1 MPRMTRLSPSV
12 ILFMSAALW
21 GLYWVPLRQMQAMG
35 LSGTWGVALFNAGPL
50 LVLVPYLIHKRAAQM
65 RDLRAVMLIGLA
77 TGIGMSLYASGLV
90 YSSVIRVTLL
100 FYLTPIW
107 STIFGVFWLSERL
120 RPGRIIAIVLGL
132 AGMWLLLASNDS
144 TTQPLNKGDLMAL
157 LSGVFWGLGATGL
170 KKWPQAPTTITTTC
184 QLFVTALFCVFL
196 GAVVFGDHLPRAE
209 VILPALPIALG
220 ASILVLLPS
229 VFAIFW
235 ASKRLFPGR
244 VGILMMSEVL
254 VAIPSASLLLPD
266 EMMTP
271 WQWVGGAIILVAC
284 LVEVTAGDKPTG

>member
-1 MPRMTRLSPSV
+1 MSRLSPSM
-12 ILFMSAALW
+12 ILFLSASLW
-21 GLYWVPLRQMQAMG
+21 GLYWVPLHLMQARG
-35 LSGTWGVALFNAGPL
+35 LAGTWGVALFNAGPL
-50 LVLVPYLIHKRAAQM
+50 IVLLPWLIHHRATQM
-65 RDLRAVMLIGLA
+65 VDLRAVALIGLA
-77 TGIGMSLYASGLV
+77 SGIGMSLYASGLV

-107 STIFGVFWLSERL
+107 STIFGMLWLSERL
-120 RPGRIIAIVLGL
+120 RPGRIFAIVLGL
-132 AGMWLLLASNDS
+132 AGLWLLLTGNDD

-184 QLFVTALFCVFL
+184 QLAVTSLFCIFL
-196 GAVVFGDHLPRAE
+196 GAVVFGEAVPGMAR
-209 VILPALPIALG
+209 ILPSLPIALG
-220 ASILVLLPS
+220 VSILVLLPS

-254 VAIPSASLLLPD
+254 VAIPSASLFLPD
-266 EMMTP
+266 EAMTP

-284 LVEVTAGDKPTG
+284 LVEVAAGEESAT

>member
-1 MPRMTRLSPSV
+1 METL
-12 ILFMSAALW
+12 
-21 GLYWVPLRQMQAMG
+21 GLT
-35 LSGTWGVALFNAGPL
+35 GTWGVALFNAGPL
-50 LVLVPYLIHKRAAQM
+50 IVLIPWLIRNRAGQM
-65 RDLRAVMLIGLA
+65 QDLRAVALIGLA
-77 TGIGMSLYASGLV
+77 AGIGMSLYASGLV

-120 RPGRIIAIVLGL
+120 RPGRILAIVLGL
-132 AGMWLLLASNDS
+132 AGLWLLLANNDN
-144 TTQPLNKGDLMAL
+144 TTQPLNAGDLMAL

-170 KKWPQAPTTITTTC
+170 KKWPKAPTMITTAAQLTVTSVFC
-184 QLFVTALFCVFL
+184 IFLGLFVFDDALPGL
-196 GAVVFGDHLPRAE
+196 D
-209 VILPALPIALG
+209 VILRSLPIALG

-229 VFAIFW
+229 VLAIFW

-266 EMMTP
+266 ESMTF
-271 WQWVGGAIILVAC
+271 WQWVGGAVILIAC
-284 LVEVTAGDKPTG
+284 LVEVAAGDETAV